1 MAEEYNAS
9 GIGVDVGLLVSK
21 EGKNLGLSLQN
32 LGPGLKYE
40 DERSPIPATL
50 RAGVSII
57 VTIYPSE
64 I

>member
-1 MAEEYNAS
+1 LAEEYNAS

-57 VTIYPSE
+57 
-64 I
+64 